1 MKIFKKKNYGVINI
15 SSIDNKYIP
24 IVPDG
29 AWVKCDYCGK
39 ILYKKDLEN
48 NYFICN
54 NCGSNF
60 RLSAYDRLRFTCDEG
75 SFIEFNKNMESNN
88 PMNFPGYE
96 KKLNKNKKARTL
108 VTFLCVLI
116 SALSQAYV
124 IQVFIQPANL
134 LSSGFTGVA
143 ILIEKITST
152 YFGFSFSTS
161 LGMIVLNVPVAI
173 LCYKNI
179 SPRFTLFSLLQVFL
193 ASLFLKVC
201 QFQPLFNDILL
212 NITFGGV
219 SYGLMAVLV
228 LRGNASTGGTDFI
241 ALYISNKKG
250 KSIWEYVFVF
260 NTLILMIFGSMF
272 GWIHA
277 GYSILFQFISTKTID
292 SFYHRY
298 ERVTLQITT
307 KKSKEIVEAY
317 IQYYRHGI
325 SCVEAIGGYSKQPMN
340 LLHTVVSSYEVQDI
354 IDLMK
359 DVDPDLI
366 VNVIKTENFYGGFY
380 QQPIE

>member
-1 MKIFKKKNYGVINI
+1 MI
-15 SSIDNKYIP
+15 
-24 IVPDG
+24 
-29 AWVKCDYCGK
+29 
-39 ILYKKDLEN
+39 
-48 NYFICN
+48 
-54 NCGSNF
+54 
-60 RLSAYDRLRFTCDEG
+60 
-75 SFIEFNKNMESNN
+75 
-88 PMNFPGYE
+88 

-277 GYSILFQFISTKTID
+277 GYSILFQFISTRTID

-298 ERVTLQITT
+298 ERVTLQVTT
-307 KKSKEIVEAY
+307 KKAQAVMDKY
-317 IQYYRHGI
+317 IKNYRHGI
-325 SCVEAIGGYSKQPMN
+325 SCVEAIGGYSHEKMY
-340 LLHTVVSSYEVQDI
+340 LLHTVVSSYEVLDI
-354 IDLMK
+354 VELMK
-359 DVDPDLI
+359 TVDSHII
-366 VNVIKTENFYGGFY
+366 VNVIKTENFFGGFY
-380 QQPIE
+380 RPPID

>member
-1 MKIFKKKNYGVINI
+1 M
-15 SSIDNKYIP
+15 
-24 IVPDG
+24 
-29 AWVKCDYCGK
+29 
-39 ILYKKDLEN
+39 
-48 NYFICN
+48 
-54 NCGSNF
+54 
-60 RLSAYDRLRFTCDEG
+60 
-75 SFIEFNKNMESNN
+75 
-88 PMNFPGYE
+88 
-96 KKLNKNKKARTL
+96 

-161 LGMIVLNVPVAI
+161 LGMIVLNVPVVI

-277 GYSILFQFISTKTID
+277 GYSILFQFISTRTID
-292 SFYHRY
+292 LFYHRY
-298 ERVTLQITT
+298 ERVTLQVTT
-307 KKSKEIVEAY
+307 KKAQAVMDKY
-317 IQYYRHGI
+317 IKNYRHGI
-325 SCVEAIGGYSKQPMN
+325 SCVEAIGGYSHEKMY
-340 LLHTVVSSYEVQDI
+340 LLHTVVSSYEVLDI
-354 IDLMK
+354 VELMK
-359 DVDPDLI
+359 TVDSHII
-366 VNVIKTENFYGGFY
+366 VNVIKTENFFGGFY
-380 QQPIE
+380 RPPID